1 MQWHPDP
8 AWPAW
13 QRHWQWMHW
22 PGAVTCRVVRQEV
35 QQAARACRDIYL
47 LLLLAHHSNRTR
59 AACHWHS
66 QQGRNHSPK
75 GVLHPLS
82 DQRSMLEG
90 VAADVLPSIVMGW
103 AAGAGAVVT
112 ML

>member
-13 QRHWQWMHW
+13 QWMLW
-22 PGAVTCRVVRQEV
+22 PGAMTGRVVRPEV
-35 QQAARACRDIYL
+35 QQAARACRDIYLLLLLVVL

-66 QQGRNHSPK
+66 QQGRHHSPQEVR
-75 GVLHPLS
+75 GCCAH
-82 DQRSMLEG
+82 
-90 VAADVLPSIVMGW
+90 
-103 AAGAGAVVT
+103 
-112 ML
+112 